1 VGAVQVEESDEVMLI
16 TNGGTLVR
24 TPVKDVSVMSR
35 NTQGV
40 TMIRLTKKE
49 KLIGIEKIENLDSDE
64 DDDEAYQE
72 GEEQQE
78 IGSEED
84 E

>member
-1 VGAVQVEESDEVMLI
+1 VQVEESDEVMLI